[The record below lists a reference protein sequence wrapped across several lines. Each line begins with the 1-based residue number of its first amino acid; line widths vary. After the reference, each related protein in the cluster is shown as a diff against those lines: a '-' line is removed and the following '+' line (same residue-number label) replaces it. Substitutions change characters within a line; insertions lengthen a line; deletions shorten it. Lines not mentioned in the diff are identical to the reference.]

1 MKKKSR
7 LKNKK
12 FIPVS
17 KPLITNQDIKE
28 VIRAVRSG
36 WISSSGDYIK
46 KFEQSFSKFIGMKY
60 STSVSNGTAALE
72 IALKSI
78 NIKKGDEVI
87 VPNFTIISNALAI
100 IKLGAT
106 PKFID
111 CKLDDWNM
119 NFNEIKKNVTSKTKA
134 IIATHIYNF
143 PCEID
148 KIKKLYKKNRLFLIE
163 DTAEVL
169 GLNFKNKK
177 CGSFG
182 DISTFS
188 FYSNKQITSGEGGM
202 ICTNNKKLFEK
213 NKSLKNLCFGQ
224 KDRFNHDDI
233 GWNYRYTNLQAAL
246 GYSQLKRIKNI
257 VKKKIKIGTRY
268 YKNLC
273 KNPNILIN
281 PPKNLKGHE
290 NIYWVVGILIKNKK
304 IKAKKVSKILKKL
317 NIETR
322 PFFYPMNKQDI
333 FKKLNYEFHKYK
345 FKNSE
350 YLSEYGFYL
359 PSYLSLKNNQI
370 DKISKIVNEIIK

>member
-28 VIRAVRSG
+28 VTRAVRSG

-148 KIKKLYKKNRLFLIE
+148 KIKKLCKKNRLFLIE

-246 GYSQLKRIKNI
+246 GYSQLKRIENI
-257 VKKKIKIGTRY
+257 VKKKIQIGTRY

-281 PPKNLKGHE
+281 PPKNLKGQE

-333 FKKLNYEFHKYK
+333 FKKLNYEFHKHK

>member
-28 VIRAVRSG
+28 VTRAVRSG

-148 KIKKLYKKNRLFLIE
+148 KIKKLCKKNRLFLIE

-246 GYSQLKRIKNI
+246 GYSQLKRIENI
-257 VKKKIKIGTRY
+257 VKKKIQIGTRY

-370 DKISKIVNEIIK
+370 DKISKIVNEII

>member
-148 KIKKLYKKNRLFLIE
+148 KIKKLCKKNRLFLIE

-224 KDRFNHDDI
+224 KEKSSLLLFTKEVR
-233 GWNYRYTNLQAAL
+233 TKP
-246 GYSQLKRIKNI
+246 KR
-257 VKKKIKIGTRY
+257 
-268 YKNLC
+268 
-273 KNPNILIN
+273 
-281 PPKNLKGHE
+281 
-290 NIYWVVGILIKNKK
+290 KNK
-304 IKAKKVSKILKKL
+304 
-317 NIETR
+317 
-322 PFFYPMNKQDI
+322 
-333 FKKLNYEFHKYK
+333 
-345 FKNSE
+345 
-350 YLSEYGFYL
+350 
-359 PSYLSLKNNQI
+359 NN
-370 DKISKIVNEIIK
+370 

>member
-148 KIKKLYKKNRLFLIE
+148 KIKKLCKKNRLFLIE